1 MQTAFATT
9 DIERRKLAARVMMG
23 KAFAVKTPPIEQY
36 MKRITTWLTTGSQGA
51 LVYGRPRLGKT
62 SASRWVLSSLSD
74 VVGRVPW
81 IEVPIRD
88 QPIVRERE
96 FFQHILRCARHK
108 HYMKGSAGDKRDRLS
123 EWLASRAIRSPVNMA
138 VLFIDEAHLL
148 NEFHYQWLTNIGNE
162 LDGRGCRL
170 FSLLVG
176 QPELMDKKRDF
187 IDRGKEQFVGRFMIR
202 TMEFRGLNSFNE
214 VSECLAH
221 FDGTSY
227 PAKSGVLFAAHFVP
241 LAVHNGFRLKQ
252 LAPGIWSAFERAW
265 INSGLEG
272 TPVIAMHYFTAALM
286 AILMSSA
293 KIDSIALSVPEKTIN
308 RAVFDSGYIES
319 LQSQFVAA

>member
-1 MQTAFATT
+1 MQTVRATT
-9 DIERRKLAARVMMG
+9 DTERRKLAARVMMG
-23 KAFAVKTPPIEQY
+23 KAFSVKTPPSELY
-36 MKRITTWLTTGSQGA
+36 MKRLSTWLTTGSQGA

-62 SASRWVLSSLSD
+62 SASRWVLNSLSE

-88 QPIVRERE
+88 QPVARERE
-96 FFQHILRCARHK
+96 FFQHVLRCARHK
-108 HYMKGSAGDKRDRLS
+108 HYMKGSSGDKRDRLA
-123 EWLASRAIRSPVNMA
+123 EWLAMRAIRSPVNMA

-148 NEFHYQWLTNIGNE
+148 NDSHYQWLTNIGNE

-176 QPELMDKKRDF
+176 QPELLDKKRDF

-202 TMEFRGLNSFNE
+202 TMEFRGLKSLE
-214 VSECLAH
+214 ELSKCLAH
-221 FDGTSY
+221 FDGTKY
-227 PAKSGVLFAAHFVP
+227 PARGGVLFTEHFLP
-241 LAVHNGFRLKQ
+241 LAVHNGFKLSD

-286 AILMSSA
+286 SILVTCSR
-293 KIDSIALSVPEKTIN
+293 IDSCSLKVPEESIN
-308 RAVFDSGYIES
+308 RAVFNSGYIES
-319 LQSQFVAA
+319 IQSQLMTA